1 MAKKIIIDMES
12 GSEID
17 LSKNENDNDG
27 NSMSNLSVVKNVE
40 VSVDSNKLIV
50 EVDLDQELGKTKRGK
65 TQIAT
70 TRGNKFYTLNE
81 DSGLGCAL
89 SLTVYKD

>member
-40 VSVDSNKLIV
+40 VSVDNNKLIV
-50 EVDLDQELGKTKRGK
+50 EVDLGQELGKTKRGK

-81 DSGLGCAL
+81 ESGLGCAL

>member
-27 NSMSNLSVVKNVE
+27 NSMSNLSAVKNVE
-40 VSVDSNKLIV
+40 VSVDNNKLIV

>member
-12 GSEID
+12 VSEID

-40 VSVDSNKLIV
+40 VSVDNNKLIV
-50 EVDLDQELGKTKRGK
+50 EVDLGQELGKTKRGK

>member
-12 GSEID
+12 GSEVD
-17 LSKNENDNDG
+17 LSKNENDHDG
-27 NSMSNLSVVKNVE
+27 DSMSNLSVVKNVE
-40 VSVDSNKLIV
+40 VSVDNNKLII

-65 TQIAT
+65 TQMAT
-70 TRGNKFYTLNE
+70 TRGNKFYILNE

>member
-27 NSMSNLSVVKNVE
+27 NSMSNLSAVKNVE
-40 VSVDSNKLIV
+40 VSVDNNKLIV

-65 TQIAT
+65 TQITT
-70 TRGNKFYTLNE
+70 TRGNKLYTLNE

>member
-12 GSEID
+12 GSEKD
-17 LSKNENDNDG
+17 LTKIENDNDG

-40 VSVDSNKLIV
+40 VSVDKNKLLV
-50 EVDLDQELGKTKRGK
+50 EVDLDQDLGKTKRGK

-70 TRGNKFYTLNE
+70 TRGNKFYTLDNNL
-81 DSGLGCAL
+81 GLGCAL
-89 SLTVYKD
+89 SLTVYKN

>member
-27 NSMSNLSVVKNVE
+27 NSMSNLSAVKNVE
-40 VSVDSNKLIV
+40 VSVDNNKLIV
-50 EVDLDQELGKTKRGK
+50 EVDLGQELGKTKRGK

>member
-12 GSEID
+12 VSEID

-27 NSMSNLSVVKNVE
+27 NSMSNLSAVKNVE
-40 VSVDSNKLIV
+40 VSVDNNKLIV

>member
-12 GSEID
+12 VSEID

-40 VSVDSNKLIV
+40 VSVDNNKLIV
-50 EVDLDQELGKTKRGK
+50 EVDLDQDLGKTKRGK

>member
-1 MAKKIIIDMES
+1 MTKKIIIDMES

-40 VSVDSNKLIV
+40 VSLDNNKLIV

>member
-12 GSEID
+12 VSEID

-40 VSVDSNKLIV
+40 VSVDNNKLIV

>member
-1 MAKKIIIDMES
+1 MES
-12 GSEID
+12 VSEID

-27 NSMSNLSVVKNVE
+27 NSMSNLSAVKNVE
-40 VSVDSNKLIV
+40 VSVDNNKLIV